1 MRLTHAQIT
10 NFRSV
15 DDSTEFQVGDVTCLV
30 GKNES
35 GKTTVL
41 QAIEKLNPVKGK
53 EKSYSKLKDYPRRHW
68 SDYDDRHPD
77 GEATVLRTKW
87 LLEDVDKTALEAVFG
102 KDILSGNVLKVEK
115 HYEATEGL
123 WTVPLDLGKVCQN
136 LSAEAGVA
144 GDESQ
149 PLARLADL
157 HALLN
162 GQAERTAAQEAVFKK
177 IEGFRG
183 KDPSLAAID
192 VLAKRM
198 PTFLYFSS
206 YSLMKGDIS
215 IEQIV
220 KDRNEGRRDEGDELF
235 AEFLSYSGTSLEDL
249 RDSTQF
255 EELRARIEAA
265 SNKITEKVFEYWS
278 QNQYLSVE
286 VTVDTG
292 RSGDVAPFNSGT
304 VVRARIRNQLHKV
317 TVPFNDRSAGFVWFF
332 SFLVAFAQVK
342 KRYGNVII
350 LLDEPGHGLH
360 GRAQADLLRFIEE
373 KLEPHHQVI
382 YSTHSPFMVPADHLE
397 TVRIVEDRIEE
408 RQSKPPIVHGTKVSG
423 EFLSRDND
431 TVFPLQAALGYEITQ
446 SLFVGQNTLLVEGPS
461 DILYLQAASDA
472 LKRRKRDGLD
482 PRWTICP
489 SGGVDKIWPFVS
501 LFLGQK
507 LNLAVLT
514 DFSQTV
520 KRNLDKLKAAKLLP
534 EDRLLAATDFV
545 DKPEADIEDWFE
557 PAVWSAVVN
566 GAYGLKAKNA
576 FAEATFSKDDKGRV
590 LHATEQHFNLLP
602 DTIPVFDHFTPAAWL
617 IRNPQIWDEETDA
630 VKVTLERFQASF
642 DKLTGFLP

>member
-15 DDSTEFQVGDVTCLV
+15 DDSTEFQLGDVTCLV

-53 EKSYSKLKDYPRRHW
+53 EKAYSKLKDYPRRHW
-68 SDYDDRHPD
+68 SDYDDRHPED
-77 GEATVLRTKW
+77 EATVLRTKW
-87 LLEDVDKTALEAVFG
+87 RLEPADKVALEAVFG
-102 KDILSGNVLKVEK
+102 KGVLTTDVITVEK
-115 HYEATEGL
+115 RYEATGGL
-123 WTVPLDLGKVCQN
+123 WYLPLDLVKVSRN

-144 GDESQ
+144 TDEGQHFSK
-149 PLARLADL
+149 LEDL
-157 HALLN
+157 EALLK
-162 GQAERTAAQEAVFKK
+162 GQAERTPSQEAVFKK
-177 IEGFRG
+177 IEAFRD

-192 VLAKRM
+192 ILSKRM

-220 KDRNEGRRDEGDELF
+220 KDRQEGRRDEGDELF

-249 RDSTQF
+249 RDSKQF

-292 RSGDVAPFNSGT
+292 RPGDAAPFNAGT

-317 TVPFNDRSAGFVWFF
+317 TVPFSDRSAGFVWFF

-373 KLEPHHQVI
+373 KLKPHHQVI
-382 YSTHSPFMVPADHLE
+382 YTTHSPFMVPAEHLE

-408 RQSKPPIVHGTKVSG
+408 RQGKPPVVHGTKVSG

-431 TVFPLQAALGYEITQ
+431 TVFPLQAALGYEVTQ
-446 SLFVGQNTLLVEGPS
+446 SLFVGKNTLLVEGPS

-472 LKRRKRDGLD
+472 LKRRKKAGLD

-489 SGGVDKIWPFVS
+489 SGGVDKVWPFVS

-520 KRNLDKLKAAKLLP
+520 KRNLDKLKTAKLLP

-545 DKPEADIEDWFE
+545 EKPEADIEDWFD
-557 PAVWSAVVN
+557 PAVWAAIVT
-566 GAYGLKAKNA
+566 GAYGLKTKN
-576 FAEATFSKDDKGRV
+576 V
-590 LHATEQHFNLLP
+590 LTVASLGKEPDSRILQATEQHFNLLP

-617 IRNPQIWDEETDA
+617 IRNPQVLDEDTDA
-630 VKVTLERFQASF
+630 VRTTLDRFQAAF
-642 DKLTGFLP
+642 DRLNAFLP